1 MARKKRGAPHE
12 EHEGEPWL
20 LPYSDLMTLLLALFI
35 ALFAMSQSDTEKV
48 KEMAQAF
55 SAAFNMGG
63 PSFFD
68 QMGPSPGRKAELVAT
83 EDAGNSAYIQEAK
96 QLEQIQKEIEEYIK
110 ENNMTEQVSTMMTDD
125 GLMIR
130 IKEQALFPSGSAT
143 LVAEAQKIAPVIAGL
158 LATIPERVIVSG
170 HTDTVPINTAEF
182 PSNWDLSSKRAL
194 NFMRYIVGSDNR
206 LNPARFSAIGYGEYR
221 PIADNNTEE
230 GRQANRRVEILIARN
245 YQFNADSSTGAPST
259 NYPVVVPSVAAAAA
273 AGDASAVAQF
283 GGMTVESGAVPD
295 TGITLGAAAEAVNAR
310 VDAEAQTSL

>member
-1 MARKKRGAPHE
+1 MARKKRAAPHE

-35 ALFAMSQSDTEKV
+35 ALFAMSQSDTDKM

-63 PSFFD
+63 PSFFE
-68 QMGPSPGRKAELVAT
+68 QMGPNPGRQAEIISDD
-83 EDAGNSAYIQEAK
+83 DAGNSAYLQEAK
-96 QLEQIQKEIEEYIK
+96 HLEHVQKQMEEYIK
-110 ENNMTEQVSTMMTDD
+110 ENNMSDEISTLMTEE

-143 LVAEAQKIAPVIAGL
+143 LVAESQRIAPVIAGL
-158 LATIPERVIVSG
+158 LATLPERVIVSG

-194 NFMRYIVGSDNR
+194 NFMRYIVASDDR

-221 PIADNNTEE
+221 PIGDNNTDA
-230 GRQANRRVEILIARN
+230 GRQSNRRVEILIARN
-245 YQFNADSSTGAPST
+245 YQFNADISTGGAST
-259 NYPVVVPSVAAAAA
+259 SYPIVVPTVSPGGG
-273 AGDASAVAQF
+273 AG
-283 GGMTVESGAVPD
+283 GGMVDIGDLPD
-295 TGITLGAAAEAVNAR
+295 EGMTLDAAAETVGVSSGENT
-310 VDAEAQTSL
+310 TSL